1 MKEKSFVELVCA
13 RFDDDGVQVTS
24 AIGMDGKEYPDPVPM
39 APPVGYTPPPDIL
52 TMIRQVVRN
61 EQVLRLQDEAGFDT
75 FDEAEDFEVE
85 DSDFDPHTPYEAVF
99 DPPPVP
105 EGSGANGGPPAS
117 QQPAA
122 PVEVSK
128 PVVSGHEVGGQVQSA
143 PPGGPV
149 SDSGGAVSVA
159 GRSAVAK

>member
-128 PVVSGHEVGGQVQSA
+128 PVVSDDRKIEGSEHSGNK
-143 PPGGPV
+143 
-149 SDSGGAVSVA
+149 DSKLGSSL
-159 GRSAVAK
+159 GRSQSGSQSEA